1 MTRSTSCGAYSRYK
15 VVASPQYW
23 NETRLGVGAEM
34 ATASQQAKGYVQALQ
49 LQRIRT
55 NNLDIS
61 SCDLHG
67 PKGYPAPPL
76 KRTSPGSGYSAIGVS
91 ICEKVR

>member
-61 SCDLHG
+61 QSATERLAAS
-67 PKGYPAPPL
+67 PATCMSTRKNQVVP
-76 KRTSPGSGYSAIGVS
+76 R
-91 ICEKVR
+91 